1 MKDSLAPIS
10 PDGPP
15 DLDKASPSE
24 NATRRVP
31 RALAAWIAL
40 GALGTLA
47 AIAGTRAAAWG
58 AQPSARLTMVGSLLA
73 AAVALWVCA
82 LFSNR
87 DRLSET
93 RLSAKRLATNV
104 TSTSSGVSGALLVLT
119 AALILRV
126 LSEVLAVN
134 IGTATLPASRLL
146 LSNVMLI
153 ASAVALVLGIGLW
166 TLPLSAPGTP
176 DASDETNAEAA
187 AEAQRGLYRR
197 RGAQALWLIDGWI
210 GGGALVA
217 LGWWLWR
224 VPAMLTGASVATPTS
239 GIGLPGLWALC
250 GVCSALVMA
259 LAAALD
265 ECSGQL
271 KPGQTRTARVAALL
285 LVSALALW
293 VWADA
298 RFLNAGTRDF
308 ITAQDTLLRWM
319 APLLLGAGVLLRPSG
334 SRHATTGESEDEDTS
349 KTALYEEIASD
360 DLVFLPSRLW
370 RDLWIVVLPCAVIL
384 ASTWRL
390 GDAGLR
396 AAVVNAN
403 AGALWWG
410 PLLLLLAVA
419 RYVAGLRTG
428 TQSLGE
434 TSHLRT
440 RLHHALRT
448 LQQRTHQ
455 LSTLHSAT
463 ADLSDLR
470 NCEHILTTAIERTL
484 SALDAQSGAVWLYV
498 DSEELGGASE
508 TVTPSVHA
516 AAVTLPIE
524 TFVWRELERSGSE
537 RRALASLR
545 SGLDERTD
553 ARIGSGQNGD
563 MSAQDKRWSMVV
575 ARGHE
580 GMEGRRAINE
590 LHRALSYPGGI
601 RRFAQLAQ
609 GDEDAA
615 QTPDDFA
622 FDVAQKISGA
632 IIVEDSAHVRRTGK
646 SSASPQKMDALDI
659 WQFGHIAEIRSK
671 GRVLGAIG
679 IVRTGEALDKAERA
693 LVSALSFEAGTALQ
707 NVQLYQEMSRLADRD
722 SLTDLFNHRAIQ
734 GQLNALLGRA
744 QRSQTSLAVVMM
756 DLNNFKFFNDTYGH
770 PEGDR
775 VLRIV
780 ARCLLDVCRTGDI
793 VGRFGG
799 DEFIAL
805 LADTDEEGALQACRR
820 IASRVEEEGY
830 QQPGESRQIPITL
843 SFGAAIY
850 AEDGNSALELLAAAD
865 TSLYEAKR
873 GGESIPARR
882 NQGQDAREL
891 KKLKEAGTGGS
902 FGVLDALVTA
912 IDNKD
917 HYTRQHSED
926 VTQWASLMARQLEY
940 SSETQRAV
948 RIAGLL
954 HDVGKIAVPDA
965 VLRKPGRLSDDDFNI
980 MQQHPVFGALIV
992 KDVPNLPEVLGG
1004 IRHHHERFDGKGYPD
1019 KLRGEDI
1026 PLLGRLLAVPDCFS
1040 AMTTDRPYRKALT
1053 WSEAFSEI
1061 ETGKSTQFDPIMA
1074 DAFLEVMARIVS
1086 GEEDVFVGDAT
1097 ADANEATGVANR
1109 VARSMAESEPVA
1121 TPNADDS
1128 QFRPRSVADA
1138 DTENK

>member
-1 MKDSLAPIS
+1 MKDSVTAQDSSATADSTATPA
-10 PDGPP
+10 
-15 DLDKASPSE
+15 ASRPAASTP
-24 NATRRVP
+24 AASRSGAP

-40 GALGTLA
+40 GALGALSLLA
-47 AIAGTRAAAWG
+47 GSQATAWG
-58 AQPSARLTMVGSLLA
+58 VVAGARFTLIGSLLA
-73 AAVALWVCA
+73 TVVALWVCA
-82 LFSNR
+82 LFSAR
-87 DRLSET
+87 ESSHEPKFE
-93 RLSAKRLATNV
+93 AQAEPKAVATNV
-104 TSTSSGVSGALLVLT
+104 VAGALPGLT
-119 AALILRV
+119 AALALRI
-126 LSEVLAVN
+126 LSEVLGMS
-134 IGTATLPASRLL
+134 IGAGALPTARLML
-146 LSNVMLI
+146 ANVLLI
-153 ASAVALVLGIGLW
+153 ASSVALSIGVALW
-166 TLPLSAPGTP
+166 TLPTLPGR
-176 DASDETNAEAA
+176 
-187 AEAQRGLYRR
+187 QKQQG
-197 RGAQALWLIDGWI
+197 GAQLLWLIDGLI

-224 VPAMLTGASVATPTS
+224 VPLMLTTAPAGAPTS
-239 GIGLPGLWALC
+239 GGGVLGLWALC
-250 GVCSALVMA
+250 GVSAALMMA
-259 LAAALD
+259 LAAAVD
-265 ECSGQL
+265 AGSKARFQTSAAVGQL
-271 KPGQTRTARVAALL
+271 RARRISALL
-285 LVSALALW
+285 FVVALLVW
-293 VWADA
+293 VVADA
-298 RFLNAGTRDF
+298 RFLSAGTRGA
-308 ITAQDTLLRWM
+308 ITSFDLALRWL
-319 APLLLGAGVLLRPSG
+319 APFLLGASVLLRPLS
-334 SRHATTGESEDEDTS
+334 ATKTQDSQTTDE
-349 KTALYEEIASD
+349 TAQNEVARDGWAL
-360 DLVFLPSRLW
+360 LPSRLW

-384 ASTWRL
+384 VGAWRL
-390 GDAGLR
+390 GAADLR
-396 AAVVNAN
+396 AAVISASV
-403 AGALWWG
+403 GALWWG
-410 PLLLLLAVA
+410 PLLLLVAVG
-419 RYVAGLRTG
+419 RYIAALRTG

-434 TSHLRT
+434 TARLRN
-440 RLHHALRT
+440 RLQRT
-448 LQQRTHQ
+448 TKTLEQRTHQ

-463 ADLSDLR
+463 ADLSELR
-470 NCEHILTTAIERTL
+470 NCEHILSTAIERTL
-484 SALDAQSGAVWLYV
+484 SALNAPAGAVWLHV
-498 DSEELGGASE
+498 AGDEVNGQVEAPPGGAHSGRVAE
-508 TVTPSVHA
+508 VTV
-516 AAVTLPIE
+516 PIE

-537 RRALASLR
+537 RRAIASLDA
-545 SGLDERTD
+545 SFDKSAG
-553 ARIGSGQNGD
+553 ARIGGSQGEGV
-563 MSAQDKRWSMVV
+563 SARDKQWSMVL
-575 ARGHE
+575 ARGHQSAQ
-580 GMEGRRAINE
+580 GK
-590 LHRALSYPGGI
+590 RALYALQQALSHATGLQ
-601 RRFAQLAQ
+601 RFAQRANESDN
-609 GDEDAA
+609 GG
-615 QTPDDFA
+615 QTDFQDDLNA
-622 FDVAQKISGA
+622 PKSGT
-632 IIVEDSAHVRRTGK
+632 IVVEDSAHVQRTGHAAK
-646 SSASPQKMDALDI
+646 DADDAATIDI
-659 WQFGHIAEIRSK
+659 WHNGHIAEIRSK
-671 GRVLGAIG
+671 GHVLGAIG
-679 IVRTGEALDKAERA
+679 IVREGAPLDKAERA
-693 LVSALSFEAGTALQ
+693 LVSALAFEAGTALQ

-744 QRSQTSLAVVMM
+744 QRSQTPLAVVMM

-780 ARCLLDVCRTGDI
+780 ARCLVDVCRTGDI

-805 LADTDEEGALQACRR
+805 LVDTDEEGALQACHR

-830 QQPGESRQIPITL
+830 QQPGESRRIPITL

-865 TSLYEAKR
+865 ASLYEAKR
-873 GGESIPARR
+873 GGASIPARR
-882 NQGQDAREL
+882 NQDQDAQEL

-965 VLRKPGRLSDDDFNI
+965 VLRKPGRLNDDEFNI

-1061 ETGKSTQFDPIMA
+1061 ENGKGTQFDPLMA

-1086 GEEDVFVGDAT
+1086 GEENVFVGDDDDEVA
-1097 ADANEATGVANR
+1097 GVANQ
-1109 VARSMAESEPVA
+1109 VARSMAESEPVVV
-1121 TPNADDS
+1121 PDGDDS

-1138 DTENK
+1138 ETK